1 MKRET
6 APSSESAQFIL
17 AWRSEDSVE
26 SAGSSQSEA
35 QPGIGCSAI
44 PEAAQSGGSKKP
56 GARAYPK
63 QHKTMRRRRRRKRR
77 LMGIRS
83 RGDVVKAANGKFSKL
98 GMKGGIC
105 RGVWYKEKER
115 KI

>member
-1 MKRET
+1 
-6 APSSESAQFIL
+6 
-17 AWRSEDSVE
+17 
-26 SAGSSQSEA
+26 
-35 QPGIGCSAI
+35 
-44 PEAAQSGGSKKP
+44 
-56 GARAYPK
+56 
-63 QHKTMRRRRRRKRR
+63 
-77 LMGIRS
+77 MGIRS